1 MARKAFTITNYWS
14 DSVRVKSV
22 ATGKTV
28 DVYYDGKIK
37 PEVGDTVTII
47 IDDSSD
53 KWKTII
59 NERTGDA
66 ATVNRVS

>member
-1 MARKAFTITNYWS
+1 MARKAFSVTSTWSSWIT
-14 DSVRVKSV
+14 VKSV
-22 ATGKTV
+22 ATGKTY
-28 DVYYDGKIK
+28 DVYYDGKIGAQS
-37 PEVGDTVTII
+37 GDTVTIM

-66 ATVNRVS
+66 ATINRVS

>member
-1 MARKAFTITNYWS
+1 MARKAFSVTNIWS
-14 DSVRVKSV
+14 DSITVKSV
-22 ATGKTV
+22 ATGKTYY
-28 DVYYDGKIK
+28 VYYDGKIG
-37 PEVGDTVTII
+37 VQSGDTVTIM

-66 ATVNRVS
+66 ATINRVS